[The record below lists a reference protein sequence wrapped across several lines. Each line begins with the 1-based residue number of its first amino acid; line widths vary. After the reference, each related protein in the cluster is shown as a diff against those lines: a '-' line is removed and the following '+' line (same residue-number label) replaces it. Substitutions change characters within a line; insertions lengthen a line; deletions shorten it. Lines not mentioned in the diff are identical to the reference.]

1 MVEFVKNIFST
12 LGDLLLK
19 LIELPG
25 LLIEKFGELLKS
37 LFVPDENYF
46 SGKIESI
53 RSQVKLIDDLF
64 DAVETYKSS
73 IGNTNGAP
81 TITADFGKYGGEMKV
96 LDLSFYAP
104 YKNYGDLIVNA
115 FLWGCFIWRCFMHLH
130 TTIRGVSDV
139 KTAVD
144 FVKEN

>member
-12 LGDLLLK
+12 LGELLSK
-19 LIELPG
+19 IVELPG
-25 LLIEKFGELLKS
+25 LLIEKLGELFKA

-73 IGNTNGAP
+73 IGSTNGAP

-144 FVKEN
+144 FVKGD